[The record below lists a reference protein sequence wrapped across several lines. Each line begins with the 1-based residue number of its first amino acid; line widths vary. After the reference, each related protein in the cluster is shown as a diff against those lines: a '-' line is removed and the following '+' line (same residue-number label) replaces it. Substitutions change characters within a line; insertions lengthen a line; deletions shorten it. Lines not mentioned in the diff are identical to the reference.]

1 MKQTFFKFILISL
14 CLYSAV
20 LSAQNPPY
28 ATIIEGPVANGPSF
42 DFTVR
47 LDPNVLP
54 DCNFYTFDCNSE
66 GLGLESVQVHWILK
80 AYGNCA
86 DCTVNGDT
94 VQIGSFPFGF
104 WGTTSEL
111 GSTAFG
117 SDCDNPGGTD
127 RNLNVFTK
135 LCNGLEYEL
144 ITYAF
149 NPLYDKGVITNS
161 SDFPGGP
168 YRCCAGNPSFGSLE
182 AMQECNDANGWLNP
196 SRPQSYFFN
205 FQGTPVPPA
214 FSVDANINDGDVVD
228 CGYNLQSTMNIT
240 PNAACI
246 KSTLIYQTY
255 LNGVI
260 VQTETADCVN
270 APFTFDSDYSLAACP
285 ELSCILPDNALEIP
299 CGVNT
304 IRWEAF
310 EDCPDAAVASREITF
325 TVECPEADELEIS
338 DDIICPNETVTVS
351 VVNPA
356 NVSIPY
362 DNGTYEMHFNNASPY
377 ENPNTNYILSLIHI

>member
-1 MKQTFFKFILISL
+1 MSILLPLKIRNKKTYIMKQTFFKFILISL

-168 YRCCAGNPSFGSLE
+168 YRCCCLLYTS
-182 AMQECNDANGWLNP
+182 
-196 SRPQSYFFN
+196 
-205 FQGTPVPPA
+205 
-214 FSVDANINDGDVVD
+214 
-228 CGYNLQSTMNIT
+228 
-240 PNAACI
+240 
-246 KSTLIYQTY
+246 
-255 LNGVI
+255 
-260 VQTETADCVN
+260 
-270 APFTFDSDYSLAACP
+270 
-285 ELSCILPDNALEIP
+285 
-299 CGVNT
+299 
-304 IRWEAF
+304 
-310 EDCPDAAVASREITF
+310 DAA
-325 TVECPEADELEIS
+325 DE
-338 DDIICPNETVTVS
+338 
-351 VVNPA
+351 
-356 NVSIPY
+356 
-362 DNGTYEMHFNNASPY
+362 
-377 ENPNTNYILSLIHI
+377 